1 MAGHGN
7 RGQPDDDQT
16 PAVGDDM
23 VAVLD
28 RWQRFGGTWRVTDR
42 AAGQVTIS
50 LCRCDGGEEQERITS
65 ADPAVMAW
73 LDSRT
78 HERH

>member
-1 MAGHGN
+1 MAGHRN
-7 RGQPDDDQT
+7 RGQPDDDT
-16 PAVGDDM
+16 RAAVDDV

-28 RWQRFGGTWRVTDR
+28 RWQRFGGTWRVTNR
-42 AAGQVTIS
+42 NAGQVTIS

-73 LDSRT
+73 LDGRT
-78 HERH
+78 RERH